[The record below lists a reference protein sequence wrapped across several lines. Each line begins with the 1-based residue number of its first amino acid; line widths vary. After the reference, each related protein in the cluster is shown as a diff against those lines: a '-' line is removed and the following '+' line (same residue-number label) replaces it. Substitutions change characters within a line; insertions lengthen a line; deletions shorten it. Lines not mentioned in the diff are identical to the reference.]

1 MSFVTDRLS
10 EFTALG
16 NWPEAAPTVVA
27 QINEHIPRLCGLAHD
42 YLLRDAPEAMAECSL
57 LVYEYYDLTLLIAN
71 LDPYNVEAEA
81 LGQKISYEPDR
92 YPDIDRADYL
102 IKGPDD
108 LDKIKFRGLTSGRL
122 PYLPRY
128 NAAYRALAGIDPAN
142 EGCAPWSLASNL
154 YGADR
159 LILATMTNPNF
170 TRELFRRLIHDFLI
184 PLYQAFQ
191 TAIPGRVDYP
201 LADAFASPPLL
212 SPRLF
217 DEYVVRSFDELTST
231 LPGLRFTSKGIWGLG
246 ELPEKLRPG
255 FAESLIHVGGE
266 LLGLD
271 PDVAKLGP
279 QWFRDY
285 ADVRGVPLT
294 LGLSSTLLQDGPV
307 DQIVE
312 RVKHYVLT
320 GKNGRTPM
328 SLFLNCVSQSTPPD
342 HVHAAVAAARTYGR
356 PGADA
361 STRFEPPRRESFAEF
376 VSRKKADKP
385 KGYQFKWLETS
396 SLRL

>member
-1 MSFVTDRLS
+1 MSFVTDRLA
-10 EFTALG
+10 EFTALS

-42 YLLRDAPEAMAECSL
+42 YLLRDDPEAMAECSL
-57 LVYEYYDLTLLIAN
+57 LVYEYYGLTLLIAN

-92 YPDIDRADYL
+92 YPDIDRRDYL
-102 IKGPDD
+102 IKGPAD
-108 LDKIKFRGLTSGRL
+108 LDKIKFSGLTAGRL

-128 NAAYRALAGIDPAN
+128 YAAYRGLAGVDPAN

-154 YGADR
+154 FGVDR
-159 LILATMTNPNF
+159 LILATMGDPGF
-170 TRELFRRLIHDFLI
+170 TRELFHRLIHSFLV
-184 PLYQAFQ
+184 PLYQAYQ
-191 TAIPGRVDYP
+191 GAMPTRTDYA

-212 SPRLF
+212 SPGLF
-217 DEYVVRSFDELTST
+217 DEYVVRSFDELTAA
-231 LPGLRFTSKGIWGLG
+231 LPDLHFTSKGIWGLG
-246 ELPEKLRPG
+246 EMPEKLRPS
-255 FAESLIHVGGE
+255 FAESLIRVGGE
-266 LLGLD
+266 LLGMD

-285 ADVRGVPLT
+285 ADARGVSLT
-294 LGLSSTLLQDGPV
+294 LGLSSTFLQDGPV
-307 DQIVE
+307 DKIVD

-328 SLFLNCVSQSTPPD
+328 SVFFNCVSMNTPPD

-356 PGADA
+356 PGADEK
-361 STRFEPPRRESFAEF
+361 TKFEPPERESFAEF
-376 VSRKKADKP
+376 VRLKKVDNP
-385 KGYQFKWLETS
+385 EGYQFKWLKTS
-396 SLRL
+396 SLEL